1 MSTAFPHR
9 PAATG
14 GRPIRAVAVSV
25 AVIALCAAL
34 AGCRPESTPTA
45 SPTPSAS
52 PSASVATPTPTP
64 TATATAGEDITLP
77 TSCEQIYSP
86 EMLATLNAQNP
97 PLNDPGVT
105 MTSTQNVEALEALAS
120 GIPTIR
126 CSWGMP
132 SEYGLATN
140 VSIVDAALSAQLA
153 SAFASAGFA
162 CEPLGAGTV
171 CRYEQAVVDLDDN
184 LVEIGEVHVLRG
196 NAWISTATIDFSPD
210 GYTEDIVG
218 VLWG

>member
-9 PAATG
+9 PSTRG
-14 GRPIRAVAVSV
+14 RRPIRVLSVSV

-34 AGCRPESTPTA
+34 AGCRPEPEPTA
-45 SPTPSAS
+45 SPTPSSS
-52 PSASVATPTPTP
+52 PAASVATPSPTP

-77 TSCEQIYSP
+77 TSCEQIYST

-140 VSIVDAALSAQLA
+140 VSIVDAALSAELV
-153 SAFASAGFA
+153 SAFANAGFA
-162 CEPLGAGTV
+162 CEPLDAGTI
-171 CRYEQAVVDLDDN
+171 CRYEQAIVDLDDN